1 MRKELENEIVEEFLD
16 IINNHT
22 IPKNHNTAKK
32 KIPLLKTVA
41 AIASA
46 VIIAL
51 ALTITI
57 QSDSLKRNQTAN
69 TNESQQV
76 KKNADVASRGSDS
89 AGEMSYTTNKTLPH
103 YLDEVY
109 STDAG
114 TEIHEKTKLE
124 NL

>member
-1 MRKELENEIVEEFLD
+1 MRKDIENEIVEEFLD

-22 IPKNHNTAKK
+22 IPKNHTAAKK
-32 KIPLLKTVA
+32 KKHPLKAAAGIAGAIIISLTV
-41 AIASA
+41 
-46 VIIAL
+46 
-51 ALTITI
+51 TI

-69 TNESQQV
+69 TNELHKV
-76 KKNADVASRGSDS
+76 KIISNVTSWGTDS
-89 AGEMSYTTNKTLPH
+89 AGEMPYTTNMELPR

-114 TEIHEKTKLE
+114 SEIPAKTKLE

>member
-1 MRKELENEIVEEFLD
+1 MRKDIENEIVEEFLD

-22 IPKNHNTAKK
+22 IPKNNTAEKK
-32 KIPLLKTVA
+32 KKHPLKAVA
-41 AIASA
+41 AIAGA
-46 VIIAL
+46 IIIS
-51 ALTITI
+51 LTVTI

-69 TNESQQV
+69 TNELHKV
-76 KKNADVASRGSDS
+76 KKISNVTSWEPDS
-89 AGEMSYTTNKTLPH
+89 AGEMPYSTNMALPR

-114 TEIHEKTKLE
+114 SETPVKTKLE